1 MRKLNSIA
9 AILVMILFVI
19 HMVAG
24 GMTLAGMINGGNLI
38 LSNLTRLLRYAISV
52 HMILSLILTV
62 QTVYAMRKSGVSYGK
77 ANRLFWIRRISGF
90 ALMFFI
96 IIHVRLF
103 AGHMNGPAYRLNLFG
118 GPQLISQILMVITL
132 MVHLICN
139 ISPLRIALGITDRK
153 NFRTD
158 IMLVLSILLLLAGI
172 AFLMYFI
179 RWGAEW

>member
-24 GMTLAGMINGGNLI
+24 VLIMTGMMDGGSSFLLGVTHLMLA
-38 LSNLTRLLRYAISV
+38 AVCV
-52 HMILSLILTV
+52 HMTLSLILTAK
-62 QTVYAMRKSGVSYGK
+62 TIYTLRKSGVSYGK

-90 ALMFFI
+90 ALMLFLFMHASI
-96 IIHVRLF
+96 F
-103 AGHMNGPAYRLNLFG
+103 AGHMDGPNYRLNLFG
-118 GPQLISQILMVITL
+118 GPQLLVQIFMVL
-132 MVHLICN
+132 SLLVHLISN

-158 IMLVLSILLLLAGI
+158 LILVLSILLLLAGI
-172 AFLMYFI
+172 AFVIYFI